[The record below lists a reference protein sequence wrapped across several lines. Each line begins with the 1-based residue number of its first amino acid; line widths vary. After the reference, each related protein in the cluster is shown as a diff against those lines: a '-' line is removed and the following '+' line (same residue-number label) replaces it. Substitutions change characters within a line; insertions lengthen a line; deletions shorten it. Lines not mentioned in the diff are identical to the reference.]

1 MNAASLKEMVL
12 GGDKDEPVKRNS
24 NAKNNNNNPGK
35 INQAKQELKEKREKS
50 KQTGHS
56 KGMGM

>member
-1 MNAASLKEMVL
+1 MNAASLKDMVL
-12 GGDKDEPVKRNS
+12 GGDKDEPTRRNS
-24 NAKNNNNNPGK
+24 NAQNNNNPVK
-35 INQAKQELKEKREKS
+35 IKQAKQELKEKREKS